1 MTERR
6 KKLIYLLALLG
17 GRTRR
22 RGVGYD
28 YLARILGAIT
38 MCIATGLYAAFEALI
53 RYRFP
58 SEGWGLTLIFVPIGV
73 FYIFLLRTS
82 FPGAHS
88 ARRPSHEETELV
100 RLVIY
105 RTALGFRRPF
115 PLPNDEVARPRHVA
129 VGTHSAATGNPTY
142 SDRKT

>member
-1 MTERR
+1 
-6 KKLIYLLALLG
+6 
-17 GRTRR
+17 
-22 RGVGYD
+22 
-28 YLARILGAIT
+28 

-73 FYIFLLRTS
+73 FYIFFFERLFLERILRAVRLTKKQS
-82 FPGAHS
+82 
-88 ARRPSHEETELV
+88 LV

-129 VGTHSAATGNPTY
+129 VGTHSVATGNPTY

>member
-6 KKLIYLLALLG
+6 KKLVYLLALLG

-73 FYIFLLRTS
+73 FYIFFFERLFLERILR
-82 FPGAHS
+82 A
-88 ARRPSHEETELV
+88 V
-100 RLVIY
+100 RL
-105 RTALGFRRPF
+105 TKKQSWLGWLYTVLLLAF
-115 PLPNDEVARPRHVA
+115 A
-129 VGTHSAATGNPTY
+129 VLFLYLMTKWRDLVT
-142 SDRKT
+142 

>member
-73 FYIFLLRTS
+73 FYIFFFERLFLERILRAVRLTKKQS
-82 FPGAHS
+82 
-88 ARRPSHEETELV
+88 LV

-129 VGTHSAATGNPTY
+129 VGTHSVATGNPTY